1 MQVKTSE
8 LTNEALDW
16 AVAKAEGIID
26 RFSLA
31 SREFRGL
38 HKEWAMN
45 FSANWGHGGPII
57 EREHMEIYDHL
68 EYGWTATIRPFRE
81 RGDTVLIAAMR
92 CYVASKLGD
101 TVDIPEGLI

>member
-8 LTNEALDW
+8 LTNEALNW
-16 AVAKAEGIID
+16 AVAKCEGWKVSVD
-26 RFSLA
+26 EFLKSQLANCKFSY
-31 SREFRGL
+31 STV
-38 HKEWAMN
+38 WAK
-45 FSANWGHGGPII
+45 GGPII

-68 EYGWTATIRPFRE
+68 EYGWTATIRPLRE